1 MKTPLLVLV
10 VLVSMLAVLP
20 RSALADR
27 TIQWD
32 TTAEWDAGIKGGVND
47 VAALATT
54 TDNPA
59 HLPENTLG
67 VASVFGDAF
76 LNDSADAE
84 TWRWLASSAG
94 GCNDGGTQT
103 ISDTDTDGIDAGD
116 GSLIFD
122 HNAAETS
129 TRTTVG
135 PISGPDGGFRWVS
148 QVRYGNVWATGAVL
162 TLAVSRNPSSGSV
175 RIWCGGYTPGPEGAG
190 GGVSIEQVAGPG
202 IKTAQPFIIADDG
215 TQSDCG
221 SSVGVATSP
230 RVEIMRSGST
240 WSFRLDGGEWQRC
253 LNMVSAPMYATFDL
267 GTSGLTRTVVMVDST
282 RVYRFTPGPTPDTH
296 LLTSDG
302 FWMSP
307 STGGPA
313 TERITRITWEMR
325 GPVGAYGWCT
335 PAILNAGT
343 GDLIAGIFICS
354 DPGDSPAILVFTWD
368 VPTLTD
374 GPYLFRIYLF
384 GSGFSGSSSPSYI
397 VSIRLSLTGYI
408 PPESQSGQNT
418 LPVWLDEMIGLGT
431 CGAIGFAVVFTLL
444 ILTKKMRDRTGGA

>member
-1 MKTPLLVLV
+1 MLV
-10 VLVSMLAVLP
+10 VLVSMLVILP
-20 RSALADR
+20 QSALADR

-32 TTAEWDAGIKGGVND
+32 TTAEWDAGTKGGVND

-59 HLPENTLG
+59 YLPEETLG

-94 GCNDGGTQT
+94 GCNDAGIQT

-129 TRTTVG
+129 TRTTVA
-135 PISGPDGGFRWVS
+135 PISGSDGGFRWVS
-148 QVRYGNVWATGAVL
+148 QIRYGNVWAAGAVL
-162 TLAVSRNPSSGSV
+162 TLAVSRNPSSGAV

-190 GGVSIEQVAGPG
+190 GGVSIDEVAGPG
-202 IKTAQPFIIADDG
+202 IKTAQAFIITDAG
-215 TQSDCG
+215 TQEDCG
-221 SSVGVATSP
+221 SSVGVGTSP

-253 LNMVSAPMYATFDL
+253 LNLVSAPMYATDDL
-267 GTSGLTRTVVMVDST
+267 ATVGVTRTVTMVDWT
-282 RVYRFTPGPTPDTH
+282 RTYRFSSGPTPNAY
-296 LLTSDG
+296 LSSVSG
-302 FWMSP
+302 FWTSP
-307 STGGPA
+307 TTAGPT
-313 TERITRITWEMR
+313 TERITRIIWEMR
-325 GPVGAYGWCT
+325 GPVGGYGWCT
-335 PAILNAGT
+335 PDILNAAT
-343 GDLIAGIFICS
+343 GAWIAGLGVCS
-354 DPGDSPAILVFTWD
+354 DPGTSPAILVFTWD

-384 GSGFSGSSSPSYI
+384 GSGTSEPSYI

-408 PPESQSGQNT
+408 PPEGQSGQNT